1 MKKEEDYDDV
11 EMGVAIG
18 GEGALAIVWAC
29 YGLNTAVTMICWA
42 IGCLLSYA
50 IIRAVASR

>member
-1 MKKEEDYDDV
+1 MKKEDCDGIEI
-11 EMGVAIG
+11 GVAVG